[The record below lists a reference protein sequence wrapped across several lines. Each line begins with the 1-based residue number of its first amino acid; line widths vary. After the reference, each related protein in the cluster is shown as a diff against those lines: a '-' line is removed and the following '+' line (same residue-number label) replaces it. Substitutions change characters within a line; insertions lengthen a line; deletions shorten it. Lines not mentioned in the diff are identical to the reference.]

1 MTKKP
6 LPPKIKYHD
15 LLAIVI
21 IPPILGHLLL
31 VYDLGKPYGDLFMTS
46 NTGFWLS
53 WASSSGCTVASLLFV
68 ALGTRR
74 LDIRYRWRKV
84 GIATEGIRLLR
95 WFPRPCHW
103 FKWNWPRGWRQAALC
118 WIAPLILVTAW
129 NAAFFSFMG
138 VPERMAPYYRLDL
151 PLAAFLL
158 AALNCCYY
166 LAYWQAI
173 DKRSIGGEEAE
184 IIVLESILKKAPDPE
199 PTGVPKLDA
208 DEMAV
213 RVAYIKSDAKKSRA
227 HTLKGS
233 DYTINH
239 SLKKIMLALAG
250 PDFCQV
256 RREAIVNHRAI
267 ERVEQLPN
275 GQYRIHLKAPHH
287 RYELESSQDYSA
299 DFWKWWQEDRNQSA

>member
-1 MTKKP
+1 MKKP

-15 LLAIVI
+15 LLAII
-21 IPPILGHLLL
+21 AIPSILGHLLL
-31 VYDLGKPYGDLFMTS
+31 VYDLGKPYGELYMLG
-46 NTGFWLS
+46 NAGFWLS
-53 WASSSGCTVASLLFV
+53 WASSSLCTVTSLLFV
-68 ALGTRR
+68 AIGTRR
-74 LDIRYRWRKV
+74 LDIRYRWYKA
-84 GIATEGIRLLR
+84 GIVTEGNRLLR
-95 WFPRPCHW
+95 WIPPVIHW
-103 FKWNWPRGWRQAALC
+103 FRRNWPRGWRQATLC

-138 VPERMAPYYRLDL
+138 VPERMALYYRLDL

-158 AALNCCYY
+158 AALNVCYY

-173 DKRSIGGEEAE
+173 GKRSVEGEEAE
-184 IIVLESILKKAPDPE
+184 IIVLESILKKAPEPE

-208 DEMAV
+208 EDLAG
-213 RVAYIKSDAKKSRA
+213 RLAYIKADAKKSRA
-227 HTLKGS
+227 YTLKGS
-233 DYTINH
+233 DYTINY

-256 RREAIVNHRAI
+256 RRETIVNRRAI

-287 RYELESSQDYSA
+287 RYELESSQDFSA
-299 DFWKWWQEDRNQSA
+299 DFWKWWQDERSQSA